1 MVRLS
6 YLLHLDLQS
15 PDITW
20 NFVVAVIWTN
30 LEGNIA
36 IICCKP
42 SQASKTPAEQTQNK
56 KKYR

>member
-56 KKYR
+56 N